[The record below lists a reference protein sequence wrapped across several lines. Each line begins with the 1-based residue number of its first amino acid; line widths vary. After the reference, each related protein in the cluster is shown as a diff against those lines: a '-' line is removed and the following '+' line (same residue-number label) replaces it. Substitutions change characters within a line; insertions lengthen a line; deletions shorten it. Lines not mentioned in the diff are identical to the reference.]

1 MTSTVSVSVSIL
13 AGEFAFCEICSNP
26 TPRVRV
32 IEDGY
37 SEDGCQY
44 CWEAYGE
51 IN

>member
-1 MTSTVSVSVSIL
+1 MNKVEVTVNTL
-13 AGEFAFCEICSNP
+13 KYEFALCEICDNH

-37 SEDGCQY
+37 SEDGCKY

>member
-1 MTSTVSVSVSIL
+1 MNNTVSVTKL
-13 AGEFAFCEICSNP
+13 AGVFGLCEICSNH

>member
-1 MTSTVSVSVSIL
+1 MNTVSVTKLEGVF
-13 AGEFAFCEICSNP
+13 GFCEICSNP

-32 IEDGY
+32 IEDEY

-44 CWEAYGE
+44 CFEAYGE

>member
-1 MTSTVSVSVSIL
+1 MNKVKVEVNTL
-13 AGEFAFCEICSNP
+13 KYDFAYCDICSNH